1 MCYCCF
7 SFGSHAG
14 VVAVPDGCV
23 AIQDGCEKLYV
34 KKNDSSIDCQT
45 GQSINLPNLA
55 FKPHPDN
62 FIGLEKAAT
71 EKAKMSK
78 RQKQAQASNE
88 KALFIPKP
96 QVEPLNL
103 MQVYILLQEISL
115 SLSLSLSPN

>member
-34 KKNDSSIDCQT
+34 KNNDSSIDCQT

-71 EKAKMSK
+71 EKAKMSE

-96 QVEPLNL
+96 VVEPLNL
-103 MQVYILLQEISL
+103 MQVYILL
-115 SLSLSLSPN
+115 